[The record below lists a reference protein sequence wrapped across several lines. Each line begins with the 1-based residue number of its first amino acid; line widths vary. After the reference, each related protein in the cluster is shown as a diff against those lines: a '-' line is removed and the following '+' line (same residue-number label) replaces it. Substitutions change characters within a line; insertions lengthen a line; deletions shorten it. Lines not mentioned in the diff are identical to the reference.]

1 MRLKMKNPTPYLKMR
16 VIGAIEFAMG
26 NTIKERVQAVSKTVF
41 QDEDGRPHT
50 FTWRTILTWYSR
62 YRTRGITAMHNKA
75 RSDKGKTRKVS
86 AEQLAEAIE
95 QVRGFFHES
104 HPKKVHI
111 YRAAIDRGFIRQE
124 TVSRTSFYRLVNS
137 LELLKPDSEN
147 KRRLAFSKQYAN
159 QMWQADTMFGPYVA
173 DAGGEKSQA
182 KLIAFIDDASRVVC
196 HGEFFFRENSD
207 TLLNALRSAIYKR
220 GLPEQIYVD
229 NGAIYTCK
237 EITLTCARLG
247 IILSHAPIRDGAAKG
262 KIERFFRHVRESFL
276 ARNLDLSN
284 LDALNK
290 AFTFWVEDEYNSKT
304 HSTLQMKPIDR
315 FGLDLKRIRFLA
327 LSEATDEIFFV
338 EEERSVRAD
347 NTFPLKNIR
356 FETPADLANRKIQ
369 VRFDRKNFA
378 ANRVIVYYKGQRIG
392 PARPVDFIANDR
404 APGATSRPPC
414 DPAQGTTTS
423 ESQTNINQ

>member
-1 MRLKMKNPTPYLKMR
+1 MKNPTPYLKMR
-16 VIGAIEFAMG
+16 VIGAIEFAAG
-26 NTIKERVQAVSKTVF
+26 ATIQARCQEVAKMSFV
-41 QDEDGRPHT
+41 DEDGQPHT

-62 YRTRGITAMHNKA
+62 YRTRGITAMQNKA
-75 RSDKGKTRKVS
+75 RSDRGKTRKVS

-104 HPKKVHI
+104 QESHPKKVHL
-111 YRAAIDRGFIRQE
+111 YRAVIERGLIRPE
-124 TVSRTSFYRLVNS
+124 TVSRTSFYRLVKS

-159 QMWQADTMFGPYVA
+159 QMWQADTMFGPYVS
-173 DAGGEKSQA
+173 DGGGEKSQA
-182 KLIAFIDDASRVVC
+182 KLIAFIDDASRVLC
-196 HGEFFFRENSD
+196 HGEFFFRETSD

-262 KIERFFRHVRESFL
+262 KIERFFRHCRGSFL
-276 ARNLDLSN
+276 SRNLDLSS

-290 AFTFWVEDEYNSKT
+290 AFTLWVEDEYNSKV

-327 LSEATDEIFFV
+327 LSEATDEIFYV
-338 EEERSVRAD
+338 EEDRSVRSD

-378 ANRVIVYYKGQRIG
+378 PNRVIVYYKGQRIG

-404 APGATSRPPC
+404 AKGATSTPPRES
-414 DPAQGTTTS
+414 AQGTAQPD
-423 ESQTNINQ
+423 SQTNINP

>member
-1 MRLKMKNPTPYLKMR
+1 MKNPTPYLKMR
-16 VIGAIEFAMG
+16 VIGAIEFAVG
-26 NTIKERVQAVSKTVF
+26 ATIQARCQDVAKTLF
-41 QDEDGRPHT
+41 TDEEGHPHT
-50 FTWRTILTWYSR
+50 FTWRTIQTWYSR
-62 YRTRGITAMHNKA
+62 YRTWGITAMHNKA

-86 AEQLAEAIE
+86 SEQLAEAVE
-95 QVRGFFHES
+95 QVRGLFREAHI
-104 HPKKVHI
+104 KKLHI
-111 YRAAIDRGFIRQE
+111 YRACIERGLIRPE
-124 TVSRTSFYRLVNS
+124 TVSKTSFYRLVNG

-147 KRRLAFSKQYAN
+147 KRRLAFSKQFAN
-159 QMWQADTMFGPYVA
+159 QMWQADTMFGPYVP
-173 DAGGEKSQA
+173 DGSGDKIPT
-182 KLIAFIDDASRVVC
+182 KLIAFMDDASRVIC

-207 TLLNALRSAIYKR
+207 TLLNALRCALYKR
-220 GLPEQIYVD
+220 GLPEQLYVD

-247 IILSHAPIRDGAAKG
+247 IILAHAPIRDGAAKG
-262 KIERFFRHVRESFL
+262 KIERFFRNCRESFL
-276 ARNLDLSN
+276 SRNLDLSS

-290 AFTFWVEDEYNSKT
+290 AFTLWVEDEYNSRT

-338 EEERSVRAD
+338 EEDRSVRAD

-378 ANRVIVYYKGQRIG
+378 PNKVIVYYQGQRIG
-392 PARPVDFIANDR
+392 PARPVDLIANDR
-404 APGATSRPPC
+404 PPRQPAPNETNT
-414 DPAQGTTTS
+414 DTTAG
-423 ESQTNINQ
+423 NNN

>member
-1 MRLKMKNPTPYLKMR
+1 MKNPTPYLKMR
-16 VIGAIEFAMG
+16 VIGAIEFATG
-26 NTIKERVQAVSKTVF
+26 KTLLERYQEVSKTIF
-41 QDEDGRPHT
+41 MDEDGQPHT
-50 FTWRTILTWYSR
+50 FTWRTIATWFSR
-62 YRTRGITAMHNKA
+62 YRKWGITSMRNRA

-95 QVRGFFHES
+95 QVRGLFHES

-111 YRAAIDRGFIRQE
+111 YRACIERGIIRAE

-159 QMWQADTMFGPYVA
+159 QMWQADTMFGPYVP
-173 DAGGEKSQA
+173 DGSGDKVQA
-182 KLIAFIDDASRVVC
+182 KLIVFIDDASRVVC
-196 HGEFFFRENSD
+196 HGEFFFRETSD

-262 KIERFFRHVRESFL
+262 KVERFLRNVRESFL
-276 ARNLDLSN
+276 ARNLDLSS

-290 AFTFWVEDEYNSKT
+290 AFTLWVEDEYNSKT

-338 EEERSVRAD
+338 EEERSVRSD

-378 ANRVIVYYKGQRIG
+378 PNRVIVYYKLQRIG

-404 APGATSRPPC
+404 AKGAASAPPR
-414 DPAQGTTTS
+414 DPAQGTAQPD
-423 ESQTNINQ
+423 SQTDNNR